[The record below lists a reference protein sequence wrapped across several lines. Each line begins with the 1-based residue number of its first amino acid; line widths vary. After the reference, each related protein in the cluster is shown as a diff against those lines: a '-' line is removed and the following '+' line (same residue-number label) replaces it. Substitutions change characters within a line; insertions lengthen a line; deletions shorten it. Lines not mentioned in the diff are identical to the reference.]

1 MKEILVGIQPGPGL
15 RTVGPVRRLKK
26 HVEVYREARL
36 NGQEAVYAISMDEW
50 RRYNSYKIAK
60 SHHNYVMS
68 GKFIPK

>member
-15 RTVGPVRRLKK
+15 PTVGPIRR
-26 HVEVYREARL
+26 ARRRQSTHL

-60 SHHNYVMS
+60 SDQNYGIS
-68 GKFIPK
+68 EKFIPK